1 MTAAEFERQCGEME
15 SVRFSYVGED
25 GSGKSMCARVHITF
39 PKPEVFVNMQ
49 AILFKDE
56 SGNSIMLAGV
66 RHIRFERDGKTG
78 CAGYEFT
85 CRRGDSAEESY
96 YFAVS
101 TEKFAKTH

>member
-1 MTAAEFERQCGEME
+1 ME
-15 SVRFSYVGED
+15 NARFSYVSED
-25 GSGKSMCARVHITF
+25 GSGGPRCARIHITF
-39 PKPEVFVNMQ
+39 PPPEVFVNMQ
-49 AILFKDE
+49 TVLFRDE
-56 SGNSIMLAGV
+56 RGNSIMLAGV
-66 RHIRFERDGKTG
+66 HRIRFERDDTTG